1 MDSLRAQLLG
11 TRPHPGWWMPLL
23 SPPRPSLLPLPL
35 PPLLLLLLPLLLLP
49 PPVLPDAAAAAGPA
63 LPQVGLLAAFEA
75 TDGVERDANGQVIS
89 WSCAPIVSGPAAA
102 AAAAAAMARTNSSR
116 HANRDQR
123 RANAGRDATLLSDAH
138 GLPSLA
144 RAHEAD
150 ARGLAD
156 ARPTFVSRGGGLA
169 AVEFDGDDYM
179 ELPVAHQPREGG
191 LTVLALLRLTEDR
204 TVLPAGRPGADDA
217 PRRKRQRPHTTRYWF
232 GMGSPASSG
241 DVQYSVSAIG
251 AQIRLHVV
259 PVAHDP
265 KRPSV
270 RNSARLR
277 AASSFD
283 QDTLISITLDGSRV
297 RAWLDGN
304 ASAFTGQS
312 EYGGPIDFDADYGV
326 GMAKAFVG
334 SGPSAPEHWLY
345 TGEGARGTLSAL
357 VIYSRALDE
366 VEVRAAEHYLACK
379 HKHARYFPDGT
390 FRAACS
396 TGVATEPRLD
406 REL

>member
-1 MDSLRAQLLG
+1 MSDPGCPKQGFMDSLRAQLLG

-204 TVLPAGRPGADDA
+204 TVLPAGQARTTHRGASGSA
-217 PRRKRQRPHTTRYWF
+217 HTRRAT
-232 GMGSPASSG
+232 GS
-241 DVQYSVSAIG
+241 V
-251 AQIRLHVV
+251 
-259 PVAHDP
+259 
-265 KRPSV
+265 
-270 RNSARLR
+270 
-277 AASSFD
+277 
-283 QDTLISITLDGSRV
+283 
-297 RAWLDGN
+297 W
-304 ASAFTGQS
+304 
-312 EYGGPIDFDADYGV
+312 
-326 GMAKAFVG
+326 
-334 SGPSAPEHWLY
+334 
-345 TGEGARGTLSAL
+345 GARRRQAM
-357 VIYSRALDE
+357 
-366 VEVRAAEHYLACK
+366 
-379 HKHARYFPDGT
+379 
-390 FRAACS
+390 CS
-396 TGVATEPRLD
+396 TASPR
-406 REL
+406 